1 MYEAWTGI
9 VEPDASG
16 GDIVVYEK
24 IDSVGRN
31 KGTADWDVGW
41 IDIGTTSIIRKIW
54 ISGIAE
60 DDDRVRIQMDEIRNR
75 SETVVIPKRIEEVE
89 SSERRTI
96 SKQVVLYGVA
106 NLPERDLVIV
116 LLIFFRIGT
125 KKDSG
130 TGIDDTNLRI
140 IKIVFIVR
148 TFGIGTVV
156 NEDKANIKEINL
168 R

>member
-1 MYEAWTGI
+1 
-9 VEPDASG
+9 
-16 GDIVVYEK
+16 
-24 IDSVGRN
+24 
-31 KGTADWDVGW
+31 
-41 IDIGTTSIIRKIW
+41 
-54 ISGIAE
+54 
-60 DDDRVRIQMDEIRNR
+60 MDEIRNR